1 MKIKKLISLALCFL
15 TLVSTFALT
24 GCDKSKDSEEEEDSS
39 KKVDL
44 VTLNMFIVTDDSTTE
59 HQKQAVEI
67 AINELTIKDYKTKLN
82 INYIKEDEYWDTIEQ
97 TLEDIEA
104 YESENKKTTKKNKK
118 TLSLDQLYTDM
129 RENGINIDTP
139 QIDII
144 VFNDY
149 DKYVEYATENKLVA
163 LDSYLKTESKVLT
176 SYIYPS
182 YLEAAKLGGKNTYGI
197 PVNGPI
203 GTYEYIA
210 IDRELAQKYIKNAD
224 MQVADAFESQEE
236 YDEYFDNY
244 IIENYNTFPKL
255 ASFLVA
261 VSNGESDVVPLN
273 KTTSPGNVE
282 FYLEEGSPIGI
293 VFEGT
298 EWHDRLYSVYDN
310 ESVKEHFKAIYNYRQ
325 AGYIADENT
334 PNDARYAVQI
344 IEGSSTAEEAWE
356 KADGRDYIFIPYKY
370 PKLISE
376 EVLSGV
382 FAISAKSYNKDRAM
396 EIIEAFNTKPALA
409 NLLQWGVN
417 EKDATYSYTDENG
430 VIVEL
435 GGSYTLEDDGTV
447 ILIDN
452 GNGYVMDNN
461 LTGNKYIKYRL
472 NGTPDEFEGQKIQNT
487 ESWVGAFSGYNP
499 VYNAEDEEANEKVKA
514 EILSTIE
521 IAKEYY
527 PDFLA
532 GTGDRPFEER
542 YNELLERLGDTNPL
556 LAFDTHVWYNYSG
569 PYVSFVTTMK
579 ESYPYGRKSG
589 LEAPIDEEDNSE
601 ENDTEI
607 IEENPEESSAENNAT
622 EENTDV
628 SNSDNSI
635 NTEVQE

>member
-24 GCDKSKDSEEEEDSS
+24 GCNKSKDSAEEEDSG

-82 INYIKEDEYWDTIEQ
+82 INYIKEGEYWDTIEQ
-97 TLEDIEA
+97 TLEDIEV

-210 IDRELAQKYIKNAD
+210 IDRELAQKYIKDAN
-224 MQVADAFESQEE
+224 MQAVDAFESQEE

-244 IIENYNTFPKL
+244 VIENYNTFPKL
-255 ASFLVA
+255 ASFLAA

-293 VFEGT
+293 IFEST

-334 PNDARYAVQI
+334 PEDARYAVQI

-356 KADGRDYIFIPYKY
+356 NADGREYIFVPYKY
-370 PKLISE
+370 PKLISK

-396 EIIEAFNTKPALA
+396 EIIEAFNIKPALA

-417 EKDATYSYTDENG
+417 EKDATYFYTDENG

-461 LTGNKYIKYRL
+461 ITGNKYIKYRL

-499 VYNAEDEEANEKVKA
+499 VYNAEDEEANAKVEA

-532 GTGDRPFEER
+532 GTGNRPFEER
-542 YNELLERLGDTNPL
+542 YNELLERLGNTNPL

-569 PYVSFVTTMK
+569 PYVSFVTAMK

-589 LEAPIDEEDNSE
+589 LEASIEEEDNSE
-601 ENDTEI
+601 ENNNEI
-607 IEENPEESSAENNAT
+607 IEETAEESSAENNAT
-622 EENTDV
+622 DEDTDALDL
-628 SNSDNSI
+628 DNSI

>member
-1 MKIKKLISLALCFL
+1 MKIKKLISIALCFL

-24 GCDKSKDSEEEEDSS
+24 GCDKSNDSEEEEDSS

-255 ASFLVA
+255 ASFLAA

-396 EIIEAFNTKPALA
+396 EIIEAFNTKPVLA

-499 VYNAEDEEANEKVKA
+499 VYNSEDEEANAKVEA
-514 EILSTIE
+514 EILGTIE

>member
-255 ASFLVA
+255 ASFLAA